1 MRINKQPNR
10 LIKLDVQLVQK
21 EELKHQRNNI
31 YLKKEVDTVLKW
43 RKGKKERTQAVDSPK
58 IQDVRNETMKEQP
71 NEKSLFKWQIQA

>member
-1 MRINKQPNR
+1 MRINKQPNG
-10 LIKLDVQLVQK
+10 LITLDVQLVQK

-43 RKGKKERTQAVDSPK
+43 RKGKKEHTQAADSPK

>member
-10 LIKLDVQLVQK
+10 LITLDVQLVQK

-43 RKGKKERTQAVDSPK
+43 RKGKKERTQAADLSE

>member
-1 MRINKQPNR
+1 MRINKQPNE

-43 RKGKKERTQAVDSPK
+43 RKEKKEHRQAADLPK

>member
-1 MRINKQPNR
+1 MRINKQPNE

-43 RKGKKERTQAVDSPK
+43 RKGKKERTQAADYPK